1 MKTFEDN
8 EIIKAV
14 ECCIGNTNCGE
25 CPMFRT
31 PNCMNKVFGYVLDL
45 INRKDTKI
53 AELEAE
59 IEKLNTIL
67 PKNKDTIVIL
77 PCEIGTRIYQVI
89 DEYDAKRNGC
99 SRCLADFGFKT
110 ECAYYK
116 NKDCTNLT
124 ANKHWQIISRR
135 FELKDKDLFG
145 EMIFLTHTEAEEK
158 LQEINARYNH
168 PTEKGGEQK

>member
-1 MKTFEDN
+1 MKELKKLT
-8 EIIKAV
+8 EIITDAF
-14 ECCIGNTNCGE
+14 NTCGT
-25 CPMFRT
+25 T
-31 PNCMNKVFGYVLDL
+31 PQYM
-45 INRKDTKI
+45 
-53 AELEAE
+53 AEFML
-59 IEKLNTIL
+59 KKGVIL
-67 PKNKDTIVIL
+67 PEYNDIVVIL

-110 ECAYYK
+110 ECAYYQ

-145 EMIFLTHTEAEEK
+145 EMIFLTHTEAEAK
-158 LQEINARYNH
+158 LKEINARYDH
-168 PTEKGGEQK
+168 PTEKGGAE